1 MLRLGKQQT
10 FSVHVSH
17 YLQFH
22 IQRYQWDQFDLD
34 IILING
40 EALYKSLRRQ
50 TLLAVEDLPKDFKMG
65 EETVLAQLQENKYG
79 IFNWGFDRSA
89 CYSFRKFSSNPE
101 SQSILLIFFIQGMCF
116 AIIPFTSH
124 YYIFDSHSRDNI
136 REATENGYCYYLSF
150 EPSSM
155 F

>member
-1 MLRLGKQQT
+1 ME
-10 FSVHVSH
+10 FSIGGLIEVHA
-17 YLQFH
+17 
-22 IQRYQWDQFDLD
+22 
-34 IILING
+34 IL
-40 EALYKSLRRQ
+40 L
-50 TLLAVEDLPKDFKMG
+50 
-65 EETVLAQLQENKYG
+65 ENLVQ
-79 IFNWGFDRSA
+79 
-89 CYSFRKFSSNPE
+89 NPE